1 MGGGEIKLFSLKADN
16 TSGEPHFF
24 TEQESG
30 AVTVELP
37 QRRHPTQT
45 IQINKT
51 EVLGDYYPSQ
61 RRPHKHTP
69 PTDCQ
74 NYPRHSDSPTT
85 TTLHTPHKTYYLAR
99 SKLNT
104 LLFLLDWDPDSQQNS
119 PTNAAILAP

>member
-51 EVLGDYYPSQ
+51 EVLGDYYPSRQ
-61 RRPHKHTP
+61 GYRKHAP
-69 PTDCQ
+69 ASGCQ